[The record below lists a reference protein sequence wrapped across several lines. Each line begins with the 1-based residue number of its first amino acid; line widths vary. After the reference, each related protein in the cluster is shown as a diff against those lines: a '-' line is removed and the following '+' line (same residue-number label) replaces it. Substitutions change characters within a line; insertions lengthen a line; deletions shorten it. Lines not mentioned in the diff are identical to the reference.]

1 LPKGTD
7 LGTIDLQRAIEQ
19 IKEKQKADAPV
30 GTFQEKPI
38 TKGAGRFGPYIKWD
52 GMFINV
58 PKRYNFA
65 SLSSAEMNEL
75 IEAKIKK
82 EENRYIQRWP
92 ELNIALENGRWGPVI
107 RFGKKQL
114 YLPKKAD
121 GNRYSPEEGASFTLD
136 QIKDFIEQQ
145 IPGAF
150 SKKAKAAT
158 VKKKASPKKAASTAK
173 AKKAPAN
180 PGAAKSKS
188 AAVKKKARK
197 K

>member
-1 LPKGTD
+1 MK
-7 LGTIDLQRAIEQ
+7 
-19 IKEKQKADAPV
+19 
-30 GTFQEKPI
+30 
-38 TKGAGRFGPYIKWD
+38 
-52 GMFINV
+52 
-58 PKRYNFA
+58 
-65 SLSSAEMNEL
+65 EL

-92 ELNIALENGRWGPVI
+92 DLNIALENGRWGPVI

-145 IPGAF
+145 LPGAF
-150 SKKAKAAT
+150 SKKTKSTSTKKKAAT
-158 VKKKASPKKAASTAK
+158 SKSASATKKKAVTAK
-173 AKKAPAN
+173 KTTTAKNKATAT
-180 PGAAKSKS
+180 
-188 AAVKKKARK
+188 KKKARK